1 MFEGDILKPV
11 KTRPQYKHIWKEIWQ
26 VLTYPH
32 GLLFGL
38 VLRWW
43 KSVRRADERRG
54 IWNTSD
60 GKFSD
65 CSLERCELGYGLR
78 LSTFCIGCHWNTLL
92 LPDVSSTEAFDRF
105 LRLMICTFFS
115 LGANPLVRWVLLDK
129 LRAFFPFHGSIH
141 HRLPRS
147 DNWVNLFNHKHVADL
162 QYHFFLWRF
171 KVEHEENDEEHHT
184 AFMPAFLTVYLRDTV
199 MADWIWE
206 FERRKTW

>member
-43 KSVRRADERRG
+43 KSVRQADERRG

-115 LGANPLVRWVLLDK
+115 LGANPLVRWMLLDK
-129 LRAFFPFHGSIH
+129 HEGPSSPSIVASITCC
-141 HRLPRS
+141 LGLTAES
-147 DNWVNLFNHKHVADL
+147 IALSCKYVADL

-171 KVEHEENDEEHHT
+171 WMEHEGNDEEHQT

-199 MADWIWE
+199 MADWFWE
-206 FERRKTW
+206 KKTW